1 MDFSPI
7 GNLDLGKYLQIVFT
21 RGAMVQVSKSQRE
34 WEMISRMRDGNPN
47 GRERR
52 FMFINALGYAAAQTA
67 NPALTSSF
75 PLGQK
80 ASIQEYTALYKE
92 FDVTVELEYNLWK
105 AASLSPEKYAE
116 PLAKEIELKSIV
128 ARRIMGIHLFGDG
141 TGVFGT
147 ASATI
152 SSDSANQVS
161 VTLKSGY
168 NDRGHVRWFQQ
179 GDLFLAKNP
188 DGSAANPTVDSGTFA
203 AWRVKRIEP
212 KNDIVVFEPID
223 ASGNVLDI
231 TGAGDPVAYDSN
243 IDEDDVFYR
252 YGQKVIPNLSSV
264 GDYGSATDVIPG
276 LGSLVSN
283 DGRLVHGIT
292 MDSSAG
298 GTILNLGGSTALSI
312 DALQEGLD
320 EVDMR
325 VGKGEFSYKQAVMSP
340 EARRELIASREEDRR
355 FNTVDDTL
363 RGGKNFGYV
372 HDEDTVL
379 FVPSEFCPKQSL
391 YVLPEGKQDGNKVI
405 SYFGTDFE
413 PVQEPMGSK
422 MFLKPGNGGGHEKN
436 IVMYMGTRGTL
447 VCHRPASILKIT
459 NWS

>member
-1 MDFSPI
+1 MAFSPI

-52 FMFINALGYAAAQTA
+52 FMFINSLGYAAAQTA

-75 PLGQK
+75 PAGQK
-80 ASIQEYTALYKE
+80 ASIAEYTALYKE

-105 AASLSPEKYAE
+105 AASISPEKYAE

-152 SSDSANQVS
+152 STSSATQVS
-161 VTLKSGY
+161 VTLKAGT
-168 NDRGHVRWFQQ
+168 RGHVRWFQQ

-188 DGSAANPTVDSGTFA
+188 DGTAANPTVAAGTFA
-203 AWRVKRIEP
+203 AYRVKRIDP
-212 KNDIVVFEPID
+212 KNDVVIFEPID
-223 ASGNVLDI
+223 ATGNVLSIVD
-231 TGAGDPVAYDSN
+231 AGGGVYDSN
-243 IDEDDVFYR
+243 IDENDVFYR
-252 YGQKVIPNLSSV
+252 YGQKVIPNLASV
-264 GDYGSATDVIPG
+264 GDYGSTTDVIPG
-276 LGSLVSN
+276 LGSLVAN

-292 MDSSAG
+292 MDTSAG
-298 GTILNLGGSTALSI
+298 GTILDLGGSTALST

-340 EARRELIASREEDRR
+340 EARRELILSREDDRR
-355 FNTVDDTL
+355 FNTVEDTL
-363 RGGKNFGYV
+363 RGGKNFGYM

-379 FVPSEFCPKQSL
+379 FVPSEFCPKKEL

-422 MFLKPGNGGGHEKN
+422 MFLKPASSGGHEKN

-447 VCHRPASILKIT
+447 VCHRPAAVLKIT

>member
-1 MDFSPI
+1 MAFSPI

-80 ASIQEYTALYKE
+80 ASIQEYTAEYKE

-152 SSDSANQVS
+152 SSDNANQVS

-188 DGSAANPTVDSGTFA
+188 DGTAATPAVDAGTFA
-203 AWRVKRIEP
+203 AYRVKRIEP

-231 TGAGDPVAYDSN
+231 ADAGGGVFDSN
-243 IDEDDVFYR
+243 IDENDVFYR

-264 GDYGSATDVIPG
+264 GDYGKATDVIPG

-298 GTILNLGGSTALSI
+298 GTILDLGGSTALSI

-447 VCHRPASILKIT
+447 VCHRPASVLKIT